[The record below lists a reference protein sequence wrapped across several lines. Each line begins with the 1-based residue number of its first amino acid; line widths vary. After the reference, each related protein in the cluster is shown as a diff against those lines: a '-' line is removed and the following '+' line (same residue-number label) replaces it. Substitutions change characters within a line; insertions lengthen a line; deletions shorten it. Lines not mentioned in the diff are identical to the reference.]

1 MGTMKIIARIVIV
14 FSVLLVATAMSS
26 TAYAQAPA
34 GQAAKDEAQDRYK
47 RGIELY
53 EEENFTAALTEF
65 KRAYELIPAY
75 QVLYNVARTCYQLR
89 DYVCSLRTFE
99 RYIADGGA
107 AIDAKRKDEVE
118 REMVS
123 IRRRVATVTLRATP
137 GATIS
142 VDGVAIGDAPL
153 PAALQVN
160 EGRRLVRA
168 TMAGHD
174 SVEKVLD
181 YVGGTTTALDL
192 TFSASSVA
200 TGPQRDYGPSTGKS
214 SSNTKWYLWGGTAVL
229 AVATGVTGGLA
240 LGASGDA
247 KDIRSNGGTLSDYD
261 SAESKMR
268 TLSVVTDILG
278 IATIGMGVAALFVT
292 LSSGSDSK
300 TASGK
305 IPPSVRG
312 FTF

>member
-1 MGTMKIIARIVIV
+1 MKIIARLVLV
-14 FSVLLVATAMSS
+14 FSVLGIVVGSS
-26 TAYAQAPA
+26 SIARAQAPS

-53 EEENFTAALTEF
+53 EEENFTAALVEF

-89 DYVCSLRTFE
+89 DYVCALRTFE
-99 RYIADGGA
+99 RYVADGGA
-107 AIDAKRKDEVE
+107 SIDAKRKDEVE

-123 IRRRVATVTLRATP
+123 IRRRVATVTLRATA

-142 VDGVAIGDAPL
+142 VDGTAIGDAPL
-153 PAALQVN
+153 PSALHVN
-160 EGRRLVRA
+160 EGRRLIRA

-174 SVEKVLD
+174 PVERVLD
-181 YVGGTTTALDL
+181 YVGGATMSLDL
-192 TFSASSVA
+192 TFSAQSVA
-200 TGPQRDYGPSTGKS
+200 SGPQRDYAGPSTGRS
-214 SSNTKWYLWGGTAVL
+214 SSNTKWFLWGGTALL

-247 KDIRSNGGTLSDYD
+247 KDIRNNGGSISDYEN
-261 SAESKMR
+261 AESKMR
-268 TLSVVTDILG
+268 TLSVVTDVLG

-292 LSSGSDSK
+292 LSSGSGGDAK
-300 TASGK
+300 TSAATVPAG
-305 IPPSVRG
+305 PRG

>member
-1 MGTMKIIARIVIV
+1 MKIIARLVLV
-14 FSVLLVATAMSS
+14 FSVLGVVVGSS
-26 TAYAQAPA
+26 SIARAQAPS

-53 EEENFTAALTEF
+53 EEENFTAALVEF

-89 DYVCSLRTFE
+89 DYVCALRTFE
-99 RYIADGGA
+99 RYVADGA
-107 AIDAKRKDEVE
+107 SSIDAKRKEEVE

-123 IRRRVATVTLRATP
+123 IRRRVANVTLRATA

-142 VDGVAIGDAPL
+142 VDGGAVGDAPL
-153 PAALQVN
+153 PTVLHVN
-160 EGRRLVRA
+160 EGRRLIRA
-168 TMAGHD
+168 TMVGHD
-174 SVEKVLD
+174 PVEKVLD
-181 YVGGTTTALDL
+181 YVGGATTSLDL
-192 TFSASSVA
+192 SFSAQSVA
-200 TGPQRDYGPSTGKS
+200 TGPQRDYTVPSTEKS
-214 SSNTKWYLWGGTAVL
+214 SSNAKWYLWGGTAVL

-247 KDIRSNGGTLSDYD
+247 KDIRNNGGSLSDYD

-268 TLSVVTDILG
+268 SLSVVTDVLG
-278 IATIGMGVAALFVT
+278 IATLGMGVAALIVT
-292 LSSGSDSK
+292 LSSGSSEAR
-300 TASGK
+300 TSAATVPVSA
-305 IPPSVRG
+305 RG